1 MIIDGKNINSDLN
14 CDVTI
19 VGAGTV
25 GLFIANQLKET
36 YKKIIIIEKGDF
48 YLKKKKNF
56 FKSIS
61 QTHKGSSFSYTGIG
75 GTSRIWGGQ
84 LVEFTKED
92 FNSSCYWG
100 VDYNKIKNEYE
111 EIYKIFKVNKINSNL
126 CLKEKNYYSSK
137 DLNVYFSN
145 WLPNPDFSQV
155 FKKDINDPYIRI
167 LTNVEAFKFEFIN
180 NLATKITVKNKLS
193 KVFSINSRIYIL
205 ATGAVAVNQL
215 LLTNKEFYNVPWK
228 KNTYLG
234 SYFQDHI
241 GFFAAEVGLIDE
253 KKFRF
258 FFENGF
264 YKGAKYQPKL
274 IGKYNLENFSL
285 GMSGEFKFF
294 SRSKKLIFIK
304 KKVGD
309 FLKNKNVNNLLD
321 LIKLSP
327 SNLIASM
334 DSFFHLI
341 KNKRIQAQFDKAL
354 KFYVQSE
361 QIPLF
366 ESKIIVSNLKN
377 KLPSSLLNVSVDW
390 RISGNEFNYINN
402 FLTNVNR
409 YLLKHNIAYLKLDK
423 YPKFKKRNKFLNIR
437 DTNHP
442 SGGTIISNNKFNGVV
457 DCNLKIWGTNNIY
470 IASSSVF
477 PKNSF
482 ANNTLTILAF
492 SLRLSKFLKK
502 NRNII

>member
-1 MIIDGKNINSDLN
+1 
-14 CDVTI
+14 
-19 VGAGTV
+19 
-25 GLFIANQLKET
+25 
-36 YKKIIIIEKGDF
+36 
-48 YLKKKKNF
+48 
-56 FKSIS
+56 
-61 QTHKGSSFSYTGIG
+61 
-75 GTSRIWGGQ
+75 
-84 LVEFTKED
+84 
-92 FNSSCYWG
+92 
-100 VDYNKIKNEYE
+100 
-111 EIYKIFKVNKINSNL
+111 
-126 CLKEKNYYSSK
+126 
-137 DLNVYFSN
+137 
-145 WLPNPDFSQV
+145 
-155 FKKDINDPYIRI
+155 
-167 LTNVEAFKFEFIN
+167 
-180 NLATKITVKNKLS
+180 
-193 KVFSINSRIYIL
+193 
-205 ATGAVAVNQL
+205 
-215 LLTNKEFYNVPWK
+215 VPWK

-304 KKVGD
+304 KKIRD
-309 FLKNKNVNNLLD
+309 FLKNKNINNLLD

-361 QIPLF
+361 QFPLF

-390 RISGNEFNYINN
+390 RISGNEFDYINN

-423 YPKFKKRNKFLNIR
+423 YSKFKKRNNFFNIR

>member
-1 MIIDGKNINSDLN
+1 MIIDGKNLNSDLN

-36 YKKIIIIEKGDF
+36 YKKIIVIEKGDL

-56 FKSIS
+56 FKNIS

-92 FNSSCYWG
+92 FNNFRLWG

-111 EIYKIFKVNKINSNL
+111 EIYKIFKVNKIQSNL
-126 CLKEKNYYSSK
+126 CIKEKNYYRSK
-137 DLNVYFSN
+137 DLQVYFSS

-155 FKKDINDPYIRI
+155 FKKDINDPHIRI

-180 NLATKITVKNKLS
+180 NLATKINVKNKLG

-215 LLTNKEFYNVPWK
+215 LLTNKELYNVPWK

-241 GFFAAEVGLIDE
+241 GFFAADVGLIDE
-253 KKFRF
+253 NKFRF
-258 FFENGF
+258 LFENGF
-264 YKGAKYQPKL
+264 YKGTKYQPKL
-274 IGKYNLENFSL
+274 ISKYNLENFSL

-294 SRSKKLIFIK
+294 SRGKKLIFVK
-304 KKVGD
+304 KKVRD
-309 FLKNKNVNNLLD
+309 FLKNKNINNLLD

-327 SNLIASM
+327 SDLFAGM
-334 DSFFHLI
+334 DSLFHLI
-341 KNKRIQAQFDKAL
+341 KNKKILAQFDKSL

-366 ESKIIVSNLKN
+366 KSKIKVTNFKN
-377 KLPSSLLNVSVDW
+377 KFPDSLLNVDLDW
-390 RISGNEFNYINN
+390 RISGKEFNYINN
-402 FLTNVNR
+402 FLINVNK
-409 YLLKHNIAYLKLDK
+409 YLIKHNIAYLKLDK
-423 YPKFKKRNKFLNIR
+423 YPKFKNRNNLLNIR

-442 SGGTIISNNKFNGVV
+442 SGGTIISSNKYNGVV
-457 DCNLKIWGTNNIY
+457 DSNLKIWGTNNIY
-470 IASSSVF
+470 VASSSVF

-492 SLRLSKFLKK
+492 SLRLSKYLKK
-502 NRNII
+502 NKNII